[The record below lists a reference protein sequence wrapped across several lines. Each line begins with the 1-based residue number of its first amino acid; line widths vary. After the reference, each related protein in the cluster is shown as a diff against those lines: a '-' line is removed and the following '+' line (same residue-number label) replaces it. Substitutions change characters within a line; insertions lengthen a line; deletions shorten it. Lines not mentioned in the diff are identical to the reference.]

1 MSEINKTIN
10 YTKKVVITLDD
21 ESKVDVAFLS
31 CQIGTEYNTF
41 TINMQ
46 IINNEYYSKNKDIVK
61 TEYLAFKELVEKE
74 AEVYGF

>member
-1 MSEINKTIN
+1 MSEINKTISLQ
-10 YTKKVVITLDD
+10 KKVVITLDD

>member
-21 ESKVDVAFLS
+21 ESKIDVAFLS

-41 TINMQ
+41 STNIQ
-46 IINNEYYSKNKDIVK
+46 IINNEYYSKNKELVK
-61 TEYLAFKELVEKE
+61 SEYLAFKELVERE